1 MILTNNF
8 YEFKT
13 LENTAFDEICHT
25 VQSAFTNYYVV
36 VRTTES
42 HLRLQHTAA
51 NVDYANSIGVFA
63 KDKLVGF
70 LFMGFDYSAGR
81 IAAYNA
87 GTGIIENHRGKN
99 LTKAMHEEFL
109 KTERAKNL
117 ERIYLEVI
125 DKNHA
130 AQKVYGKLGFKAT
143 RQLESFN
150 GRTLIKKLKRNNKLE
165 YDIQPFDKAVIE
177 PTWWDKKLTWSNSP
191 NALGRTAAELK
202 SITAVLDGIKVGY
215 SVFNAETGHIHQIA
229 VSPEYRRNYIGS
241 NLLKFTE
248 NQIETHLNIINI
260 DSSNNALLGLM
271 NYCGLNKFVSQY
283 EMILDL

>member
-13 LENTAFDEICHT
+13 LENTPFDEICHT

-36 VRTTES
+36 VRTTEA

-63 KDKLVGF
+63 NDKLVGF
-70 LFMGFDYSAGR
+70 LFMGFDYSEGR

-87 GTGIIENHRGKN
+87 GTGIIENHRGKS

-109 KTERAKNL
+109 KTEKAKNL

-125 DKNHA
+125 DKNIA
-130 AQKVYGKLGFKAT
+130 AQRVYSKLGFTAT

-150 GRTLIKKLKRNNKLE
+150 GRTLIKKLNRNNKLE

-177 PTWWDKKLTWSNSP
+177 PTWWDKKLTWGNSP
-191 NALGRTAAELK
+191 NAMGRIASELK
-202 SITAVLDGIKVGY
+202 SIYAFLEGKKVGY
-215 SVFNAETGHIHQIA
+215 SVFNQETGHIHQIA
-229 VSPEYRRNYIGS
+229 VSPDYRRNYIGS

-260 DSSNNALLGLM
+260 DSSNIALIGLM

>member
-13 LENTAFDEICHT
+13 LEATPFDEICHT

-70 LFMGFDYSAGR
+70 LFMGFDYSEGR

-125 DKNHA
+125 DKNLA
-130 AQKVYGKLGFKAT
+130 AQRVYGKLGFTAT

-165 YDIQPFDKAVIE
+165 FDIQPFDKAVIE

-191 NALGRTAAELK
+191 NAMSRIASELK
-202 SITAVLDGIKVGY
+202 SITAYLDGIKVGY
-215 SVFNAETGHIHQIA
+215 SVFNSETGHIHQIA
-229 VSPEYRRNYIGS
+229 VSPDYRRNYIGS
-241 NLLKFTE
+241 NLLKYTE

>member
-8 YEFKT
+8 YEFST
-13 LENTAFDEICHT
+13 LENTPFDEICHT

-36 VRTTES
+36 VRTTEP
-42 HLRLQHTAA
+42 HLKLQHTVA

-63 KDKLVGF
+63 KEKLVGF
-70 LFMGFDYSAGR
+70 LFMGFDYSEGR

-109 KTERAKNL
+109 KTDRAKNL

-125 DKNHA
+125 DKNIA
-130 AQKVYGKLGFKAT
+130 AQRVYGKLGFKSN

-150 GRTLIKKLKRNNKLE
+150 GRTLIKKLKRNSNLQ

-177 PTWWDKKLTWSNSP
+177 PTWWDKKLTWSQSP
-191 NALGRTAAELK
+191 NAMSRIATELK
-202 SITAVLDGIKVGY
+202 SVCVFLDGVKVGY
-215 SVFNAETGHIHQIA
+215 SVFNPETGHIHQLA
-229 VSPEYRRNYIGS
+229 VSPDWRRNYIGS

-260 DSSNNALLGLM
+260 DSSNIALIGLM
-271 NYCGLNKFVSQY
+271 NYCGLQRFVSQY

>member
-13 LENTAFDEICHT
+13 LETTPFDEICHT

-36 VRTTES
+36 VQTTES

-70 LFMGFDYSAGR
+70 LFMGFDYSEGR

-125 DKNHA
+125 DKNLA
-130 AQKVYGKLGFKAT
+130 AQRVYGKLGFTAT

-165 YDIQPFDKAVIE
+165 FDIQPFDKAVIE

-191 NALGRTAAELK
+191 NAMGRISSELK
-202 SITAVLDGIKVGY
+202 SIAAVLDGVKVGY
-215 SVFNAETGHIHQIA
+215 SVFNSETGHIHQIA
-229 VSPEYRRNYIGS
+229 VSPDYRRNYIGS

-260 DSSNNALLGLM
+260 DSSNSALLGLM